1 MKKVYNIANLL
12 TLFRL
17 ILIIP
22 VLILVYFDTKITS
35 LISAILFVIAAI
47 TDVLD
52 GYIARKYNL
61 ITTVGK
67 LIDPLA
73 DKLLIISV
81 LIILV
86 KLNRVPVIFPLIIIA
101 REFTITG
108 LRAIA
113 STHGIVIS
121 ANQFGK
127 DKTFFQTVSLT
138 CLLIYYPLFGINSYA
153 VGIFF
158 IIVATFYTLFSGV
171 KYIKDFIEKIK

>member
-1 MKKVYNIANLL
+1 MKKVYNIANIL

-22 VLILVYFDTKITS
+22 ILILANLDTKFTS
-35 LISAILFVIAAI
+35 LLSAILFVIAAI

-61 ITTVGK
+61 VTTFGK
-67 LIDPLA
+67 LVDPLA

-86 KLNRVPVIFPLIIIA
+86 KLNRIPVIFPLIIIA

-113 STHGIVIS
+113 SSQGIIIPAS
-121 ANQFGK
+121 QFGK

-138 CLLIYYPLFGINSYA
+138 CLLIYYPLFGINSYSI
-153 VGIFF
+153 GIFF
-158 IIVATFYTLFSGV
+158 IIIATFYTLFSGI
-171 KYIKDFIEKIK
+171 KYIIDFSKKLK